1 MNKLEGIKH
10 KMKNY
15 DDILYLKY
23 PLKKKERPLSMT
35 QRSSQFLP
43 FSALVGFEQE
53 IQEKDRKTKE
63 KVLLSEEKII
73 ELNEKINYLLK
84 SPQEIQLTYFR
95 KDQRKEG
102 GEFITLQTRIVRFD
116 LFYQKIYLEQGEI
129 IQMSDIMDI
138 ILNDFE

>member
-53 IQEKDRKTKE
+53 IQEKDRKTRE

-116 LFYQKIYLEQGEI
+116 LFYRKIYLEQGEI

>member
-1 MNKLEGIKH
+1 
-10 KMKNY
+10 MKNY

>member
-1 MNKLEGIKH
+1 
-10 KMKNY
+10 MKNY

-116 LFYQKIYLEQGEI
+116 LFYRKIYLEQGEI

>member
-1 MNKLEGIKH
+1 
-10 KMKNY
+10 MKNY

-53 IQEKDRKTKE
+53 IQEKDRKTRE